1 MTRSYTR
8 IQLRM
13 TARFLPGWKP
23 NNEAKTPY
31 MHAYEAP
38 EFEISRDTGE
48 HAYLVTHKATGEQ
61 CEVPLA
67 NVRCAVLQR
76 VQHAEQPQQPQRVQQ
91 PQHSKGRR

>member
-1 MTRSYTR
+1 MTRNYAR

-13 TARFLPGWKP
+13 TARFLPGWRP

-38 EFEISRDTGE
+38 EFEITRETGE

-76 VQHAEQPQQPQRVQQ
+76 VQHVEQPQRVQQ
-91 PQHSKGRR
+91 PQHTQHVKGKR